1 MKLSV
6 LIIFLII
13 IPAELI
19 HSQNSQ
25 PLIKLNGSVNLSTS
39 YYSASGIDKRYPNG
53 LSTAI
58 VSSNINIA
66 DAIDIPLTAYISTD
80 QVSYQQ
86 SINRIGANPK
96 IGDWLTLHGGYFNSK
111 LSDLTFGETGV
122 MGAGFDVR
130 YKLLRASFFYGN
142 VRDAINPDSANSILG
157 GFRREGLGFK
167 LGIGTENA
175 RVDFN
180 FYKAKDIQSSIS
192 DFKYPLAPTENMVM
206 SYSFAFPVF
215 GDKLKVNGEIGG
227 SAYTSDTRYEDHPVE
242 GFPSWLYNI
251 KYSTRF
257 DFGTFLNLS
266 YTPQPEYSFS
276 LKGKWYGPGFV
287 TTGITE
293 IQGDALDIE
302 FSPNVRLMNNKL
314 FLRSSFG
321 VRYNNVRDT
330 RTATTSR
337 FIGSMSGTYQY
348 SKNAGIDVS
357 FMNYSIKSNA
367 ISDTA
372 RINNVLNYFTVT
384 PRFNFEGLGGFNN
397 LFFTYSF
404 QKFDD
409 NNIIFAYNN
418 KSSSHSASAVWSLA
432 FISSLNFS
440 TSLNYQNS
448 EFSTGNFKLSS
459 LGGSAGYSFFNRKLN
474 SSIGVNYSLFSS
486 IADNNQL
493 NLRLNF
499 SYPVEKLGT
508 ISLYIL
514 RNEFN
519 SDLNTNYKETQAVLQ
534 YYYNF

>member
-1 MKLSV
+1 MKIAAIV
-6 LIIFLII
+6 FLIVM
-13 IPAELI
+13 PMQLLY
-19 HSQNSQ
+19 SQSST
-25 PLIKLNGSVNLSTS
+25 PLLNLNGSVNLSTS

-58 VSSNINIA
+58 ISTNLRLA
-66 DAIDIPLTAYISTD
+66 DEIDVPFTAYISTD
-80 QVSYQQ
+80 QSSFQQ
-86 SINRIGANPK
+86 SINRIGANPR
-96 IGDWLTLHGGYFNSK
+96 IGDWLTLHGGYYNAK

-122 MGAGFDVR
+122 MGGGFDVR

-142 VRDAINPDSANSILG
+142 VRDGIQPDSINNILG
-157 GFRREGLGFK
+157 GFRREGFGFK
-167 LGIGTENA
+167 LGVGTENA
-175 RVDFN
+175 HVDFN
-180 FYKAKDIQSSIS
+180 LYKAKDITTSIS
-192 DFKYPLAPTENMVM
+192 DYKYPLAPTENMVM
-206 SYSFAFPVF
+206 SYDFAFPIL
-215 GDKLKVNGEIGG
+215 GDKLKINGELGG
-227 SAYTSDTRYEDHPVE
+227 SAYTSDTRYEDNKVN
-242 GFPSWLYNI
+242 GFPEWLYNI

-266 YTPQPEYSFS
+266 YTPQPEYNFQ
-276 LKGKWYGPGFV
+276 LKGRWYGPGFV
-287 TTGITE
+287 TTGMTS
-293 IQGDALDIE
+293 IQGDALE
-302 FSPNVRLMNNKL
+302 FEFAPNVRLMNNKL

-330 RTATTSR
+330 RLATTSR

-348 SKNAGIDVS
+348 NQNAGIDVS

-384 PRFNFEGLGGFNN
+384 PRFNFQGLGGYNN

-409 NNIIFAYNN
+409 NNIIFAFNN
-418 KSSSHSASAVWSLA
+418 KSSAHTASAVWSVA
-432 FISSLNFS
+432 YISSLNFS
-440 TSLNYQNS
+440 TSVNYQNS
-448 EFSTGNFKLSS
+448 EFSTGNFKLTS
-459 LGGSAGYSFFNRKLN
+459 LGATTGYSFFNRKLN
-474 SSIGVNYSLFSS
+474 SSIGLNYSLFSS
-486 IADNNQL
+486 LADNNQM

-499 SYPVEKLGT
+499 AYSIEKLGT
-508 ISLYIL
+508 VSLYIL

>member
-6 LIIFLII
+6 TIFILLVL
-13 IPAELI
+13 PVELI

-25 PLIKLNGSVNLSTS
+25 PIIGLNGSINLSTS

-58 VSSNINIA
+58 ISTNLKIA
-66 DAIDIPLTAYISTD
+66 DEIDIPLSAYISTD

-86 SINRIGANPK
+86 SFNRIGANPK
-96 IGDWLTLHGGYFNSK
+96 IGNWLTLHGGYFNSK

-122 MGAGFDVR
+122 MGGGFDLR

-142 VRDAINPDSANSILG
+142 VRDAIDPDSINNITG
-157 GFRREGLGFK
+157 GFRREGYGFK
-167 LGIGTENA
+167 LGIGSENA
-175 RVDFN
+175 HVDFN
-180 FYKAKDIQSSIS
+180 FYKAKDIMSSIS
-192 DFKYPLAPTENMVM
+192 GYKYPLAPTENLVM
-206 SYSFAFPVF
+206 SYDFAFPVF
-215 GDKLKVNGEIGG
+215 NDKLKVNGEIGG
-227 SAYTSDTRYEDHPVE
+227 SAYTSDTRYEENHVE
-242 GFPSWLYNI
+242 GFPQWLYNI
-251 KYSTRF
+251 RYSTRF

-266 YTPQPEYSFS
+266 YTPQPEYNFQ
-276 LKGKWYGPGFV
+276 LRCKWYGPGFV
-287 TTGITE
+287 TTGISS
-293 IQGDALDIE
+293 IQGDILDIE

-321 VRYNNVRDT
+321 IRYNNVRDT
-330 RTATTSR
+330 REATTSK
-337 FIGSMSGTYQY
+337 FIGSMNGTYQI
-348 SKNAGIDVS
+348 NENTGIDAS
-357 FMNYSIKSNA
+357 FMNYSIRSNA

-372 RINNVLNYFTVT
+372 RIDNVLNYFTVT
-384 PRFNFEGLGGFNN
+384 PRFNFKALGGFSN

-418 KSSSHSASAVWSLA
+418 KSSAHTASAVWSIA
-432 FISSLNFS
+432 YISSLNFS

-448 EFSTGNFKLSS
+448 EFSTGNFKLTSIGVS
-459 LGGSAGYSFFNRKLN
+459 TGYSFFDRKLI
-474 SSIGVNYSLFSS
+474 SSLGASYSLFSTVGNG
-486 IADNNQL
+486 DQL
-493 NLRLNF
+493 NLRLNL
-499 SYPVEKLGT
+499 SYTIEKIGMF
-508 ISLYIL
+508 SLYIT